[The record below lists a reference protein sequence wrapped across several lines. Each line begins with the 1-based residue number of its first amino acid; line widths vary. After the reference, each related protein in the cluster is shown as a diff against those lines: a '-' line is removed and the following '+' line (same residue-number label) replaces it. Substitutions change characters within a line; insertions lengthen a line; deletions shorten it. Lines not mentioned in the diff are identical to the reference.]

1 MDFSINHIFYPTD
14 FSKNAERALPFAAE
28 IASQTGAKLTLFHA
42 NQDTMDFAP
51 SFEAAKEKNIQ
62 DTSDLFDELIYKL
75 KENDKYKDLNIS
87 TILQSG
93 LPTTSLLDQ
102 ITTQKPDLIVM
113 GTKGATGNRN
123 ALLGSVTTSVITK
136 SEVPVLAVPN
146 GSSFDQFNNI
156 TFATDFKEGDLGALL
171 QTIDFAKIFNSTIDV
186 FHVTEEQS
194 LESEI
199 KFRGFRDLV
208 RSQSDYKK
216 IDFHANHE
224 YDFFTG
230 AADYLIDHS
239 TSLLVMVRY
248 KKTFWEKLAERN
260 HSKEMAFYSKI
271 PLMVLIGEKNIYN
284 NNSILKE
291 TVIEKNS

>member
-1 MDFSINHIFYPTD
+1 MDFSIDHIFYPTD

-28 IASQTGAKLTLFHA
+28 IARQTGAKLTMFHA

-51 SFEAAKEKNIQ
+51 SFEAAKEENIQ
-62 DTSDLFDELIYKL
+62 GTSHLFDQLISKL
-75 KENDKYKDLNIS
+75 KEDDKYKNLNIS

-93 LPTTSLLDQ
+93 LPTTNLLDQ
-102 ITTQKPDLIVM
+102 ITAQKPDLIVM

-123 ALLGSVTTSVITK
+123 VLLGSVTTSIITK
-136 SEVPVLAVPN
+136 SEVPVLAIPN
-146 GSSFDQFNNI
+146 GSSLDQFDKI

-171 QTIDFAKIFNSTIDV
+171 QTVDLAKIFDSAIDV
-186 FHVTEEQS
+186 LHVDEEQS
-194 LESEI
+194 MESEI
-199 KFRGFRDLV
+199 KFRGFRELV
-208 RSQSDYKK
+208 KTQTDFNK
-216 IDFHANHE
+216 IDFYSIQE

-230 AADYLIDHS
+230 ATDYLADHS

-271 PLMVLIGEKNIYN
+271 PLMVLSGDRNIQ
-284 NNSILKE
+284 
-291 TVIEKNS
+291 